1 MIVKSVS
8 ERHVTTW
15 GELIRARL
23 DGLEAGLLSV
33 DDACPLMYRVGEI
46 KALCSALRADI
57 DRQEESYRGQL
68 AQKQTIEI
76 PSIWLNW
83 AR

>member
-8 ERHVTTW
+8 GRHVDTW
-15 GELIRARL
+15 SELIRARL
-23 DGLEAGLLSV
+23 GGLEAGLASV
-33 DDACPLMYRVGEI
+33 DDACPLMYRMGEI

-57 DRQEESYRGQL
+57 DHQEQSYRSQL
-68 AQKQTIEI
+68 SQKQTIEI